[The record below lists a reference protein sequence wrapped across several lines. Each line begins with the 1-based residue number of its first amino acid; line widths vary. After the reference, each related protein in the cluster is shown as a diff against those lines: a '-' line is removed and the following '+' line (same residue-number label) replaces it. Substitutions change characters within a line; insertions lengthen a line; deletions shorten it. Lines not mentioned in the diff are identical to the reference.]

1 MRADS
6 SYAIHARE
14 DEKLRQR
21 SKAMF
26 GSSDRLPV
34 ALAIAAAQDGA
45 VNATDLSWE
54 LQLANNR
61 VRAQLVAMADLG
73 LLQPV
78 PPDSG
83 GKRWYVRLDSQ
94 FWDVCVDLYE
104 GWRDGRA

>member
-6 SYAIHARE
+6 SYAIHARQNE
-14 DEKLRQR
+14 ELRKN

-34 ALAIAAAQDGA
+34 ALAIAAAEDGA
-45 VNATDLSWE
+45 VNATDLSWD
-54 LQLANNR
+54 LRLANNR

-73 LLQPV
+73 LLQAI

-83 GKRWYVRLDSQ
+83 GKRWYTRVDSP

-104 GWRDGRA
+104 RWRSGQP